1 VSHSTPEMV
10 LGYHE
15 SYKAN
20 NHDGN
25 EIQEQAD
32 VNLEGYALFYPKV
45 FMFINP
51 KYRQEKLVRATI

>member
-1 VSHSTPEMV
+1 MV